1 MKAPDYQKPDSPND
15 CSSQNNID
23 DAYMKNKIQNKSPCH
38 NKNGKAAF
46 CFNSCHAKV
55 AGNIQ
60 NCGGNSGFH
69 AVKDSGYQRAGGKG
83 GIKQGDH

>member
-1 MKAPDYQKPDSPND
+1 MERLLFVLTVA
-15 CSSQNNID
+15 I
-23 DAYMKNKIQNKSPCH
+23 
-38 NKNGKAAF
+38 
-46 CFNSCHAKV
+46 AKV

-83 GIKQGDH
+83 GSKQGDH